1 MKVKVI
7 VTLQINERE
16 YQMPLDGNV
25 GKELEQAIEE
35 YLFDVE
41 GVKVIHIKSL
51 SE

>member
-7 VTLQINERE
+7 VTIQVNDKE
-16 YQMPLDGNV
+16 YQMPLDGDV
-25 GKELEQAIEE
+25 GAELEQAIEE

-41 GVKVIHIKSL
+41 GIKVIHIKSL